1 MHLRCVRTSRQGA
14 VLREAKWDKTET
26 QPSLTSRFF
35 RQKCL
40 QVNSQPYGVRE
51 PVITAVDLHMLKH
64 KPSHVLMKTWL
75 DGHPLTSRW
84 AASCREASFSP
95 QPLNWLGWKER
106 KGSSL
111 HHSLRAPGEHHNWGC
126 QLFPRAQKGKY
137 DRGLERLC
145 SIRAQSKIPLLL
157 LLPADPVDWNSL
169 TIKL

>member
-111 HHSLRAPGEHHNWGC
+111 HHSLRAPGEHHNLGMPTFP
-126 QLFPRAQKGKY
+126 QGPEGQIRQGPRETLFRESSVKNPFITPPSCRSC
-137 DRGLERLC
+137 RLK
-145 SIRAQSKIPLLL
+145 QS
-157 LLPADPVDWNSL
+157 NN
-169 TIKL
+169 